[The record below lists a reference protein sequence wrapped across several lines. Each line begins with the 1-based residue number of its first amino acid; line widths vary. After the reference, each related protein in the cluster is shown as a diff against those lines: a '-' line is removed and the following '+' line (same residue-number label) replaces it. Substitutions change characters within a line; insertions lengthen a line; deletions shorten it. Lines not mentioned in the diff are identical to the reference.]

1 MADGRSRSGRGGRL
15 MAGATLVSVVLV
27 NYRGA
32 EDTITCLRALQEIDW
47 PRDALELIVVDND
60 PDSGDAARIRDAV
73 PRALVIEAGEN
84 SGFAGGCNT
93 GVRHARGSYVGFLNN
108 DARPDAQW
116 VRAAVQVLDRDRTV
130 GAVASKVLDW
140 EGTSIDYVDG
150 SLTWF
155 GMGYKREVE
164 RPDTG
169 EWENP
174 RDVLFGTGAAMF
186 VRKDV
191 FEAVG
196 GFDERF
202 FMFYEDVDL
211 GWRLNLLGHRVR
223 YVPGSIA
230 FHKHHASMAKFG
242 NYRETFLLER
252 NALMSMVKNY
262 EDASLARTLPAAL
275 ALAVARSV
283 ERGEVDPGA
292 LDLKR
297 SPGGDDVPT
306 MEVPK
311 VTMAGLLAVADA
323 VRQVGGLAATRKDLQ
338 DRRVRS
344 DLELAPLFRQALE
357 PAYPLP
363 HYLAAH
369 EELVSAFGIAELF
382 ATRRRI
388 LVITGDPLAA
398 KMAGPA
404 IRAWNISEKLA
415 EEHDVRLVSTSSAA
429 INHQAF
435 DVSAVVRPDAL
446 KEHEAWADIIIFQ
459 GFAMSSAPWLVRSRK
474 IIVCDIY
481 DPMHLEQLEQTR
493 GQDSVQRAADVTS
506 TTNVLNQQLSRGDF
520 FLCASDKQRDFWLG
534 QLAAVGR
541 LNPQTY
547 DADSSLSSLL
557 AVVPFGLTSI
567 APVQTRRA
575 IKGTVP
581 GISETDK
588 VIIWAG
594 GVYNWFDPLTLVR
607 AIDVLR
613 HDHPDVRLYFL
624 GMRNPNPHVPEMRMA
639 AATRDLSDELGLTG
653 TFVFFN
659 QGWVDIDDRQNYL
672 LDADVGVS
680 THFQHVETAFAFR
693 TRMLDY
699 LWASLPIVATEG
711 DTFGALVAAEG
722 LGVAVPEEDVPALA
736 KALSRALYDEDF
748 AAFCRGNV
756 ERVRERF
763 TWERA
768 LEPLL
773 QFCRAPRRAPDL
785 AAGQDRD
792 GGGSSRVVLPGR
804 LVQTSYVPHLRGD
817 LRLVKE
823 YLTLGGP
830 SEVVRR
836 VAGRV
841 RRRARERLRRS

>member
-1 MADGRSRSGRGGRL
+1 MA
-15 MAGATLVSVVLV
+15 ATLVSVVLV

-32 EDTITCLRALQEIDW
+32 EDTITCLRALQEVDW
-47 PRDALELIVVDND
+47 PSDLLELIVVDND
-60 PDSGDAARIRDAV
+60 PESGDAARIRDAV
-73 PRALVIEAGEN
+73 PAARVVEAGEN
-84 SGFAGGCNT
+84 SGFAGGCNI
-93 GVRHARGSYVGFLNN
+93 GVRHARGAYVGFINN
-108 DARPDAQW
+108 DARPDPQW
-116 VRAAVQVLDRDRTV
+116 VRAAVQVLDRDRTI

-140 EGTSIDYVDG
+140 SGTTIDYVDG

-169 EWENP
+169 EWESP
-174 RDVLFGTGAAMF
+174 RDVLFATGAAMF

-191 FEAVG
+191 YEAVG

-211 GWRLNLLGHRVR
+211 GWRMNMLGHRVR
-223 YVPGSIA
+223 YVPSSIA
-230 FHKHHASMAKFG
+230 FHKHHATMAKFG

-252 NALMSMVKNY
+252 NALMGMVKNY
-262 EDASLARTLPAAL
+262 EDGSLARTLPAAL

-283 ERGEVDPGA
+283 ERGGVDPGA

-297 SPGGDDVPT
+297 SPGGDDVPA

-311 VTMAGLLAVADA
+311 ITMAGLLAVADA
-323 VRQVGGLAATRKDLQ
+323 VRNAGSLAETRRELQ
-338 DRRVRS
+338 ARRVRS

-363 HYLAAH
+363 HYLETHA
-369 EELVSAFGIAELF
+369 ELVQAFGIAELF
-382 ATRRRI
+382 ATRRRV

-415 EEHDVRLVSTSSAA
+415 EEHDVRLVSTSSSS
-429 INHQAF
+429 ISHPAF
-435 DVSAVVRPDAL
+435 AVSAVPRPDGL
-446 KEHEAWADIIIFQ
+446 REHEAWADIVIFQ
-459 GFAMSSAPWLVRSRK
+459 GFAMSSAPWLARSKK

-493 GQDSVQRAADVTS
+493 GQDSIQRSADVAS
-506 TTNVLNQQLSRGDF
+506 TTNVLNQQLARGDF

-547 DADSSLSSLL
+547 DADSSLTSLL
-557 AVVPFGLTSI
+557 AVVPFGLTST
-567 APVQTRRA
+567 APVQTRHA
-575 IKGTVP
+575 IKGVVP
-581 GISETDK
+581 GIAETDK

-607 AIDVLR
+607 AVDLLR

-639 AATRDLSDELGLTG
+639 AATRDLADELGLTDR
-653 TFVFFN
+653 FVFFN

-680 THFQHVETAFAFR
+680 THFLHVETAFAFR

-699 LWASLPIVATEG
+699 LWASLPIVATQG
-711 DTFGALVAAEG
+711 DTFGELVAAEG
-722 LGVAVPEEDVPALA
+722 LGVAVPDEDVPALA
-736 KALSRALYDEDF
+736 KALSQALYDEDF
-748 AAFCRGNV
+748 AAFCRSNV

-785 AAGQDRD
+785 VDAQGREGAT
-792 GGGSSRVVLPGR
+792 GSRIVVPGR
-804 LVQTSYVPHLRGD
+804 LIDTSYVPNIRGD
-817 LRLVKE
+817 LSLVKE
-823 YLTLGGP
+823 YLGLGGP
-830 SEVVRR
+830 TELARR
-836 VAGRV
+836 VAGRIK
-841 RRRARERLRRS
+841 RRARERLRRS